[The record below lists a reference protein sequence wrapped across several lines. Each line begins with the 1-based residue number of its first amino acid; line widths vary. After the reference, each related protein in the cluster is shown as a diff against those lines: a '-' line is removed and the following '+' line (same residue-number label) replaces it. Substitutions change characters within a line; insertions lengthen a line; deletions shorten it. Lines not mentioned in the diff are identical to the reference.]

1 MKEILLQLE
10 WYLLDLE
17 MYRFILEWMIRLGL

>member
-1 MKEILLQLE
+1 MVDIYWQLQ

-17 MYRFILEWMIRLGL
+17 MYRFILDWFVRLGF